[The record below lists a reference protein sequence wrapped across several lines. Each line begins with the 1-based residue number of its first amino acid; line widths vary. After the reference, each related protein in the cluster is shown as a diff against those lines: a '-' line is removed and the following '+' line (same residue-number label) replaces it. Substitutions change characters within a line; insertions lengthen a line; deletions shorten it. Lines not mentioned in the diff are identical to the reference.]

1 MYTLSLSLSH
11 TLTHSLSL
19 SYTHTRAHVYDIK
32 CLIVHTRTHAHTHA
46 HNTKRRAPY
55 IDMDHARVRNPG
67 PEPHRRVGRQ
77 QLLVQHVHKLAKPV
91 KPFRKRVPRL
101 NCVKL
106 AFIISR
112 VVEIARTSAY
122 KFHKRKVRPRERTRM
137 GVPQTPRYTLREG
150 PPSGGSRVTKC
161 RWDRECRRDSM
172 PVRYQTYICNRSRLG
187 STTGARRQVVA
198 ARRWILGSWRCCPR
212 ALRRPTLPTPFQSRQ
227 TLNRTGRRSPQACER
242 NTVELPRSWT
252 RLNAGVPRALAS
264 APESLASL
272 AATLNFRQPFSV
284 EVQSQQSQGDLP

>member
-1 MYTLSLSLSH
+1 MNDVIKIAQVSRLECRAQPRKSERERERGKTLMGSFIPRPVPHDIGMDEVEEHRPLVFPRIYILSH
-11 TLTHSLSL
+11 THTLTLSL
-19 SYTHTRAHVYDIK
+19 SYTHMRAHVYDIK

-122 KFHKRKVRPRERTRM
+122 KFHKR
-137 GVPQTPRYTLREG
+137 
-150 PPSGGSRVTKC
+150 RV
-161 RWDRECRRDSM
+161 
-172 PVRYQTYICNRSRLG
+172 
-187 STTGARRQVVA
+187 
-198 ARRWILGSWRCCPR
+198 
-212 ALRRPTLPTPFQSRQ
+212 
-227 TLNRTGRRSPQACER
+227 
-242 NTVELPRSWT
+242 
-252 RLNAGVPRALAS
+252 
-264 APESLASL
+264 
-272 AATLNFRQPFSV
+272 
-284 EVQSQQSQGDLP
+284 